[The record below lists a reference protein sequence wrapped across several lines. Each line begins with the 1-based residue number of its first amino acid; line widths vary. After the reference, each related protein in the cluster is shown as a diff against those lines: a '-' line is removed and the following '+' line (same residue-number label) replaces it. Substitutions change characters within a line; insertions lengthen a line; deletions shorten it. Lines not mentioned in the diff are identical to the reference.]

1 MRRGIFI
8 RYRKIYDGWTKRN
21 RESKKNFEKFMI
33 DIIVLEE
40 YFQIQ
45 KNIYVYILIYAKN
58 TYYAKLM

>member
-1 MRRGIFI
+1 MQYLFVIVKYMTAGRKGIE
-8 RYRKIYDGWTKRN
+8 RVKRI
-21 RESKKNFEKFMI
+21 SKNLWLI
-33 DIIVLEE
+33 SLIVLEE